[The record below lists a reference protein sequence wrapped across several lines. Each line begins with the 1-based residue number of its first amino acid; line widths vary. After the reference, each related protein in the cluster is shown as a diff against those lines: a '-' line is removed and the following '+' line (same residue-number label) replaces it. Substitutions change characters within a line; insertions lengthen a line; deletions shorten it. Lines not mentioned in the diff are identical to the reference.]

1 MVYCPHAVTMDM
13 NAGLNQ
19 DYIVDEVVNSTA
31 PGLDGMSQIVYK
43 SFWHIVGGYGC
54 FGSFEYRFYS

>member
-1 MVYCPHAVTMDM
+1 MVYYPHAVTVDM

-19 DYIVDEVVNSTA
+19 DYIVDKVVNSTA
-31 PGLDGMSQIVYK
+31 LGLDGMSQIFYK

-54 FGSFEYRFYS
+54 FGSFEYRFYY

>member
-1 MVYCPHAVTMDM
+1 MDM